1 MKRKS
6 IFVGKTDLKVE
17 KRQVVG
23 NYVDLKGEKFYKISN
38 YDQMAPFFISIVSS
52 SDHWMFVS
60 SNGGLT
66 AGRKNPDNALF
77 PYYTD
82 DRIHDSK
89 ENTGSKSIIF
99 LTQGG
104 KTYLWEPFSLSYE
117 DLYRTERNLYK
128 NVFGNKLIYEAINQD
143 LRVTFRYA
151 WFNSEKYG
159 FIKRSQIENHNR
171 SPIEIKILDG
181 IQNLLPSGLN
191 RRFQLEYST
200 LVDGYKKNELQTDS
214 GLGLFILSSIPV
226 DRAEPSEALKATTV
240 WSVGLKSSKRL
251 VSSLQLDAFKKGLPV
266 KQETDI
272 RASRGAYFIDA
283 EFALAKGEE
292 KEWFIVADVN
302 QDASDVAALSEL
314 IKKGKNIPK
323 QLMDDVTNGTDNLV
337 KIVASADGLQM
348 TEDTLTCS
356 RHYSN
361 TLFNVMRGGFFD
373 TGYSVDRDDF
383 ISFIRTTNNLLAE
396 TYNSFLQTLPEK
408 ISHPDLLSKIVALNS
423 VDLEKLCY
431 EYLPLTFSRRHGDPS
446 RPWNIFSIEIKDEHG
461 KKVLNYQGNWR
472 DIFQNWEALALSFP
486 GYVEGMI
493 TKFVNASTADGYN
506 PYRVTRDGFDW
517 EVLDPHDA
525 WSYIGYWG
533 DHQII
538 YLVKLL
544 EISAHYHPGKIHEFL
559 IKDIFSYA
567 NVPYRIKPYVD
578 LIKDPRKTIDFDMA
592 LEREIEKRVER
603 LGTDGKFLANEHG
616 EIIHVNLTE
625 KILVSILAKLSNY
638 IPEAGIWMN
647 TQRPDW
653 NDANNALVGSGVSMV
668 TLYYLRRYLA
678 LFRDLFQSSKISEV
692 QISEE
697 VAELFAAIIET
708 FKVHLTLLDGPISN
722 KDRKGILEKLGQAG
736 TNYRNKIYSKGLSE
750 RRRKVTVSELREFFD
765 LSLKHTDHTI
775 KANKRKDNL
784 YHAYNLMKVEN
795 GEGISIRHLYEML
808 EGQVA
813 VLSSGYLSATDSVEV
828 LEALRAS
835 ALYRKDQSSFLLY
848 PDRQLLRFVEKNNI
862 PKEEFGKSALLKKLI
877 ENGNR
882 QIIIIDPNGGM
893 HFHSDFR
900 NADILKTALEDLRS
914 SEYQSF
920 VQKEKELI
928 LDIYERLFDHQSFT
942 GRSGTFYK
950 YEGLGCIYWHMV
962 SKLLLAVAEV
972 ITRAE
977 ENNESATIKKRL
989 MDHYYEIC
997 EGIGAH
1003 KSPSIYG
1010 AFPTDPYS
1018 HTPGNMGVQ
1027 QPGMSGQVKEDI
1039 ISRFVELGVL
1049 VENGKLTFRPI
1060 LLREEEFLKTPKSY
1074 CYYTIDGNEKS
1085 IDLEKGTLIFTFCQ
1099 LPIIYHISRDKKIRI
1114 TKSDGSIKEIRELTL
1129 EESLSTSIFNRKGE
1143 VLRID
1148 VFITPIT
1155 TLKNHFGVIHRERL
1169 SQSRS

>member
-6 IFVGKTDLKVE
+6 ILVGKADLKVE
-17 KRQVVG
+17 QRKVVG
-23 NYVDLKGEKFYKISN
+23 DYVNIQGEQFYKIAN
-38 YDQMAPFFISIVSS
+38 YDQMPPFFMSIVSS
-52 SDHWMFVS
+52 SDHWMFIS

-66 AGRKNPDNALF
+66 AGRKNPDIALF

-99 LTQGG
+99 LTKGT
-104 KTYLWEPFSLSYE
+104 KTFLWEPFSQVY
-117 DLYRTERNLYK
+117 DGIYRKERNLYK
-128 NVFGNKLIYEAINQD
+128 NVYGNKLIYEEINRD
-143 LRVTFRYA
+143 LHVSFRYA

-159 FIKRSQIENHNR
+159 FIKRSQIVNHNLG
-171 SPIEIKILDG
+171 PIKIKILDG

-240 WSVGLKSSKRL
+240 WSVGIKKSKKL
-251 VSSLQLDAFKKGLPV
+251 VSSLQLDAFKKGMHI

-272 RASRGAYFIDA
+272 RASRGAYFVNT
-283 EFALAKGEE
+283 EFSLNKNEE

-302 QDASDVAALSEL
+302 QDSSDVATLSEL
-314 IKKGKNIPK
+314 IKKGKNIQK
-323 QLMDDVTNGTDNLV
+323 QLMDDIAQGTDNLV
-337 KIVASADGLQM
+337 KNVASADGLQV
-348 TEDTLTCS
+348 TEDMLICS
-356 RHYSN
+356 RHFSN

-373 TGYSVDRDDF
+373 NDYWVDREDF
-383 ISFIRTTNNLLAE
+383 ISFIKTANKHVAE
-396 TYNSFLQTLPEK
+396 IYNGFLQTLPEK
-408 ISHPDLLSKIVALNS
+408 IFHSDLLSKILALNS

-486 GYVEGMI
+486 GYVEGMM

-533 DHQII
+533 DHQVI

-544 EISAHYHPGKIHEFL
+544 EISARYHPGKIQEFL
-559 IKDIFSYA
+559 VKDIFAYA

-578 LIKDPRKTIDFDMA
+578 LLKDPCKTIDFDMA

-603 LGTDGKFLANEHG
+603 MGTDGKFLANQHG
-616 EIIHVNLTE
+616 EIIHANLTE
-625 KILVSILAKLSNY
+625 KFLVSILAKLSNF

-668 TLYYLRRYLA
+668 TLYYLRRYLT
-678 LFRDLFQSSKISEV
+678 LFRELIQSSKISEV
-692 QISEE
+692 QVSEE
-697 VAELFAAIIET
+697 VAELFVSITEI
-708 FKVHLTLLDGPISN
+708 FKTHLILLNGSISD
-722 KDRKGILEKLGQAG
+722 KDRKIILDKLGKAG
-736 TNYRNKIYSKGLSE
+736 NEYRNKIYSKGLSE
-750 RRRKVTVSELREFFD
+750 RKKKITSAALKEFFE
-765 LSLKHTDHTI
+765 LSLRHIDHTI
-775 KANKRKDNL
+775 EANKRKDNL

-795 GEGISIRHLYEML
+795 GDGISIRHLYEML

-813 VLSSGYLSATDSVEV
+813 VLSSGYLSAADSVEV
-828 LEALRAS
+828 LDALRAS
-835 ALYRKDQSSFLLY
+835 SLYRKDQSSYLLY
-848 PDRQLLRFVEKNNI
+848 PDRQLPRFMEKNII
-862 PKEEFGKSALLKKLI
+862 PKEEFEKSALLKKLI

-882 QIIIIDPNGGM
+882 QIVLSDLKGGI
-893 HFHSDFR
+893 HFHSNFR
-900 NADILKTALEDLRS
+900 NADILKTALEGLQV
-914 SEYQSF
+914 SEYQSLL
-920 VQKEKELI
+920 QKEKEFI

-977 ENNESATIKKRL
+977 KNDETAAMKKRL
-989 MDHYYEIC
+989 ADHYHEIR

-1003 KSPSIYG
+1003 KSPDSYG

-1018 HTPGNMGVQ
+1018 HSPGHIGVQ

-1039 ISRFVELGVL
+1039 ISRFLELGVL
-1049 VENGKLTFRPI
+1049 INNGKIAFKPI
-1060 LLREEEFLKTPKSY
+1060 LLRKNEFLKARKLY
-1074 CYYTIDGNEKS
+1074 HYYNTDGIKKS
-1085 IDLEKGTLIFTFCQ
+1085 INLKKGTLAFTFCQ
-1099 LPIIYHISRDKKIRI
+1099 VPIIYYISSDQKICI
-1114 TKSDGSIKEIRELTL
+1114 TQKDGNIKEIRELVL
-1129 EESLSTSIFNRKGE
+1129 DEHLSTSIFNRIGE
-1143 VLRID
+1143 IQRID
-1148 VFITPIT
+1148 VFISPIV
-1155 TLKNHFGVIHRERL
+1155 TLKNNSKMIQRRN
-1169 SQSRS
+1169 

>member
-1 MKRKS
+1 MMRKS

-38 YDQMAPFFISIVSS
+38 YDQMAPFFMSIVSS

-89 ENTGSKSIIF
+89 ENTGSKTVLF
-99 LTQGG
+99 LTKGG
-104 KTYLWEPFSLSYE
+104 ETYLWEPFSQIY
-117 DLYRTERNLYK
+117 DAIYRTERNLYK

-171 SPIEIKILDG
+171 GPIEIKILDG

-302 QDASDVAALSEL
+302 QDASHVAALSEL

-323 QLMDDVTNGTDNLV
+323 QLMDDITNGTDNLV

-361 TLFNVMRGGFFD
+361 TLYNVMRGGFFD

-383 ISFIRTTNNLLAE
+383 ISFIRTTNILLAE
-396 TYNSFLQTLPEK
+396 TYNNFLQTLPEK
-408 ISHPDLLSKIVALNS
+408 ISHPDLLSKIVVLNS

-461 KKVLNYQGNWR
+461 KKVLKYQGNWR

-493 TKFVNASTADGYN
+493 AKFVNASTADGYN
-506 PYRVTRDGFDW
+506 PYRVMRDGFDW

-559 IKDIFSYA
+559 VKDIFSYA
-567 NVPYRIKPYVD
+567 NVPYRIKPYID

-616 EIIHVNLTE
+616 EIIHVNLSE

-678 LFRDLFQSSKISEV
+678 LLRDLFQSSKISEV

-697 VAELFAAIIET
+697 VAELFATITET
-708 FKVHLTLLDGPISN
+708 FKAHLTLLDGPISN

-784 YHAYNLMKVEN
+784 YHAYNLMKVDT

-848 PDRQLLRFVEKNNI
+848 PDRQLPRFVEKNNI
-862 PKEEFGKSALLKKLI
+862 PKEEFEKSALLKKLI

-882 QIIIIDPNGGM
+882 QIIIIDPNGGI

-920 VQKEKELI
+920 VLKEKELI

-962 SKLLLAVAEV
+962 SKLLLAVGENV
-972 ITRAE
+972 TRAE
-977 ENNESATIKKRL
+977 ENNENATIKKRL
-989 MDHYYEIC
+989 MNHYYEIS

-1060 LLREEEFLKTPKSY
+1060 LLRKEEFLKTSKSY
-1074 CYYTIDGNEKS
+1074 RYYTIDGIENS

-1114 TKSDGSIKEIRELTL
+1114 TKNNGSIKEIRELTL

-1148 VFITPIT
+1148 VFIAPMT
-1155 TLKNHFGVIHRERL
+1155 TLKNHFGVIHSQQL
-1169 SQSRS
+1169 S

>member
-1 MKRKS
+1 MERKS
-6 IFVGKTDLKVE
+6 ILVGKTALNVEQNKVL
-17 KRQVVG
+17 G
-23 NYVDLKGEKFYKISN
+23 NYIDLNGELFYKISN
-38 YDQMAPFFISIVSS
+38 YDQMPPFFMSIVSS
-52 SDHWMFVS
+52 SDHWMFIS

-89 ENTGSKSIIF
+89 EHTGSKTILF
-99 LTQGG
+99 LTKKG
-104 KTYLWEPFSLSYE
+104 KIYLWEPFSQVY
-117 DLYRTERNLYK
+117 DGLYRTEKNLYK
-128 NVFGNKLIYEAINQD
+128 NVFGNKLIYEEINQD
-143 LRVTFRYA
+143 LHVTFRYA

-159 FIKRSQIENHNR
+159 FIKRSQIVNHNR
-171 SPIEIKILDG
+171 EPVKIHILDG

-240 WSVGLKSSKRL
+240 WSVGLKSAKRL
-251 VSSLQLDAFKKGLPV
+251 VSSLQLDAFKKGMYI
-266 KQETDI
+266 KQETDV
-272 RASRGAYFIDA
+272 RASRGAYFVNS
-283 EFALAKGEE
+283 EFSLDKDEK
-292 KEWFIVADVN
+292 KEWFIIADVN
-302 QDASDVAALSEL
+302 QDASDVVHISEL
-314 IKKGKNIPK
+314 IRKSNNIPK
-323 QLMDDVTNGTDNLV
+323 QLMDDVAQGTEYLV
-337 KIVASADGLQM
+337 KNVASADGLQT
-348 TEDTLTCS
+348 TEDTLICS
-356 RHYSN
+356 RHFSN

-373 TGYSVDRDDF
+373 DGYLVERENF
-383 ISFIRTTNNLLAE
+383 ISFIRTANKLLAE
-396 TYNSFLQTLPEK
+396 TYNGFLQTLPEK
-408 ISHPDLLSKIVALNS
+408 IFHSDLLTKILALNS

-446 RPWNIFSIEIKDEHG
+446 RPWNIFSIEIKDEQG

-533 DHQII
+533 DHQVI

-544 EISAHYHPGKIHEFL
+544 EISSHYHPGKIQEFL
-559 IKDIFSYA
+559 VKDIFAYA
-567 NVPYRIKPYVD
+567 NVPYRIKPYDD
-578 LIKDPRKTIDFDMA
+578 LLKDSRKTINFDMA
-592 LEREIEKRVER
+592 LEREIEERVER
-603 LGTDGKFLANEHG
+603 MGTDGKFLLNQQG

-625 KILVSILAKLSNY
+625 KLLVSILAKLSNY

-668 TLYYLRRYLA
+668 TLYYLRRYLT
-678 LFRDLFQSSKISEV
+678 LFREVFQSSEITDV
-692 QISEE
+692 QVSEE
-697 VAELFAAIIET
+697 VAELFASITKI
-708 FKVHLTLLDGPISN
+708 FKTNLKLLNGSISN
-722 KDRKGILEKLGQAG
+722 RDRKDILDQFGRAG
-736 TNYRNKIYSKGLSE
+736 NDYRNKIYSNGLSE
-750 RRRKVTVSELREFFD
+750 IRKKINISALQEFVE
-765 LSLKHTDHTI
+765 LSLKHIDHTI
-775 KANKRKDNL
+775 GMNKRKDNL
-784 YHAYNLMKVEN
+784 YHSYNLMKVEN

-828 LEALRAS
+828 LDALRAS
-835 ALYRKDQSSFLLY
+835 VLYRKDQSSYLLY
-848 PDRQLLRFVEKNNI
+848 PDRQLPRFVEKNNI
-862 PKEEFGKSALLKKLI
+862 PKEEFEKSALLKKLI

-882 QIIIIDPNGGM
+882 QIILSDQNGRR
-893 HFHSDFR
+893 HFHSNFR
-900 NADILKTALEDLRS
+900 NADILKTALEELRG
-914 SEYQSF
+914 SEYQPLLR
-920 VQKEKELI
+920 KEKEFI
-928 LDIYERLFDHQSFT
+928 LDVYERLFDHQSFT

-977 ENNESATIKKRL
+977 ENNETAAMKKRL
-989 MDHYYEIC
+989 ADHYHEIRD
-997 EGIGAH
+997 GIGAH
-1003 KSPSIYG
+1003 KSPSVYG

-1018 HTPGNMGVQ
+1018 HTPGHVGVQ

-1039 ISRFVELGVL
+1039 VSRFIELGVL
-1049 VENGKLTFRPI
+1049 IDKGRLNFRPT
-1060 LLREEEFLKTPKSY
+1060 LLRKDEFLKFPKIY
-1074 CYYTIDGNEKS
+1074 CYYSVEGIEKK
-1085 IDLEKGTLIFTFCQ
+1085 IGLEKGTLAFTFCQ
-1099 LPIIYHISRDKKIRI
+1099 VPIIYHISHDQKICLTI
-1114 TKSDGSIKEIRELTL
+1114 NDGNVQEIRKLYL
-1129 EESLSTSIFNRKGE
+1129 DESLSSSIFNRKGE
-1143 VLRID
+1143 IMQID
-1148 VFITPIT
+1148 VFITPG
-1155 TLKNHFGVIHRERL
+1155 KVKG
-1169 SQSRS
+1169 

>member
-6 IFVGKTDLKVE
+6 ILVGKTILNAERHKVG
-17 KRQVVG
+17 G
-23 NYVDLKGEKFYKISN
+23 NYVDRDGEQIYRISN
-38 YDQMAPFFISIVSS
+38 YDQMPPFFMSIVSS
-52 SDHWMFVS
+52 SDHWMFIS

-66 AGRKNPDNALF
+66 AGRKNSDYALF

-89 ENTGSKSIIF
+89 ENTGSKTILLVTKGKKIF
-99 LTQGG
+99 
-104 KTYLWEPFSLSYE
+104 LWEPFSQDYNGI
-117 DLYRTERNLYK
+117 YRTERNLYK
-128 NVFGNKLIYEAINQD
+128 NIFGNKLIFEEINKD
-143 LRVTFRYA
+143 LCITFRYA

-159 FIKRSQIENHNR
+159 FIKQSHVTNYNR
-171 SPIEIKILDG
+171 EPIVINILDG

-200 LVDGYKKNELQTDS
+200 LVDGYKKNELQIDT

-240 WSVGLKSSKRL
+240 WSVGLKSPKRL
-251 VSSLQLDAFKKGLPV
+251 LSSSQLDAFKKGLPV
-266 KQETDI
+266 KQEIDI
-272 RASRGAYFIDA
+272 RASRGAYFINA
-283 EFALAKGEE
+283 EFSLSREEE
-292 KEWFIVADVN
+292 KKWFIVADVN
-302 QDASDVAALSEL
+302 QDASDVAALSSL
-314 IKKGKNIPK
+314 ITTSKDIPQ
-323 QLMDDVTNGTDNLV
+323 QLMNDVKRGTNNLA
-337 KIVASADGLQM
+337 KIVASADGIQT
-348 TEDTLTCS
+348 TEDVLVSS

-373 TGYSVDRDDF
+373 DGYWVEKEDF
-383 ISFIRTTNNLLAE
+383 SSFIKTTNKSIAE
-396 TYNSFLQTLPEK
+396 TYNDFLQTLPEK
-408 ISHPDLLSKIVALNS
+408 IIHSELLAKIAALNS

-446 RPWNIFSIEIKDEHG
+446 RPWNIFSIDIKDDHG

-493 TKFVNASTADGYN
+493 TKFVNASTLDGYN

-544 EISAHYHPGKIHEFL
+544 EISARYHPGKIQEFL
-559 IKDIFSYA
+559 IKDIFAYA
-567 NVPYRIKPYVD
+567 NVPYRIKSYAD
-578 LIKDPRKTIDFDMA
+578 LLKYPRKTIDFDIN
-592 LEREIEKRVER
+592 LEREIEKRVEQI
-603 LGTDGKFLANEHG
+603 GTDGKFIANKNG
-616 EIIHVNLTE
+616 KIIHVNLTE
-625 KILVSILAKLSNY
+625 KMLVSILAKLSNF

-668 TLYYLRRYLA
+668 TLYYLRRYLV
-678 LFRDLFQSSKISEV
+678 LFSDIFNSSKISEV
-692 QISEE
+692 QVSEE
-697 VAELFAAIIET
+697 VVEFFNAIIEI
-708 FKVHLTLLDGPISN
+708 FKANLILLDGLISD
-722 KDRKGILEKLGQAG
+722 KDRKGILDKLGSAG
-736 TNYRNKIYSKGLSE
+736 NDYRNKIYSKGMSE
-750 RRRKVTVSELREFFD
+750 KRRTITVSELREFLD
-765 LSLKHTDHTI
+765 LTLKHIDHTI
-775 KANKRKDNL
+775 EVNKRKDNL

-813 VLSSGYLSATDSVEV
+813 VLSSGYLAATDSLKV
-828 LEALRAS
+828 LDALRAS
-835 ALYRKDQSSFLLY
+835 ALYRKNQSSYLLY

-862 PKEEFGKSALLKKLI
+862 SKEDFQKSILLRKLI
-877 ENGNR
+877 EDGNR
-882 QIIIIDPNGGM
+882 QIVIPDMNGGI

-900 NADILKTALEDLRS
+900 NADVLKTALEELRS
-914 SEYQSF
+914 SEYQTL
-920 VQKEKELI
+920 VQKDKEI
-928 LDIYERLFDHQSFT
+928 VLDIYERLFDHQSFT

-977 ENNESATIKKRL
+977 ENDESAAVKKRL
-989 MDHYYEIC
+989 ADHYHKIR
-997 EGIGAH
+997 EGVGAH

-1018 HTPGNMGVQ
+1018 HTPGHIGVQ

-1039 ISRFVELGVL
+1039 VSRFIELGVL
-1049 VENGKLTFRPI
+1049 IKNGKLTFMPI
-1060 LLREEEFLKTPKSY
+1060 LLRKNEFLKAPKSY
-1074 CYYTIDGNEKS
+1074 RYYNINGIEQS
-1085 IDLEKGTLIFTFCQ
+1085 INLEIGTLAFTFCQ
-1099 LPIIYHISRDKKIRI
+1099 VPIVYHISRGQKIHI
-1114 TKSDGSIKEIRELTL
+1114 TGSDGSLKEIRTCSLD
-1129 EESLSTSIFNRKGE
+1129 ESQSASIFNRRGE
-1143 VLRID
+1143 ISQID
-1148 VFITPIT
+1148 VYMKFMSIP
-1155 TLKNHFGVIHRERL
+1155 K
-1169 SQSRS
+1169 